1 MPAEYVPPGN
11 VRAACPGCAGA
22 LSTYEQVSATGGPF
36 GQIVREVPHKFEGRW
51 YGRII
56 YRLLRCAGCGRG
68 GLAMIHDGS
77 GLAPAVSH
85 FYPFSP
91 ERAPL
96 PPDSPAGVVAEV
108 REAELCAAVRAWR
121 AASALLRSALEK
133 TLIANGYQNG
143 SLKARIDEP
152 LAMA

>member
-1 MPAEYVPPGN
+1 
-11 VRAACPGCAGA
+11 
-22 LSTYEQVSATGGPF
+22 VSN
-36 GQIVREVPHKFEGRW
+36 
-51 YGRII
+51 
-56 YRLLRCAGCGRG
+56 
-68 GLAMIHDGS
+68 
-77 GLAPAVSH
+77 

-108 REAELCAAVRAWR
+108 CEAELCAAVRAWR

-143 SLKARIDEP
+143 SLKARIDEAAGDGVITAARQKHAQEDVRVLGNDVLHDEWRAVTAEEYEAAHHYVQRIVEDFYDHRAEVEATLIKAGRLP
-152 LAMA
+152 NPQERT